1 MKNRIKEDG
10 ILSNSTQK
18 PHIILKA
25 HVSILLLPEFIQFTL
40 IKKGVLYTN
49 KKTIH
54 EKIIKTLYIYS
65 GIKPYKTSMELG

>member
-10 ILSNSTQK
+10 ILGNSTQK

-25 HVSILLLPEFIQFTL
+25 HVSILLLPEFIQLTL
-40 IKKGVLYTN
+40 IKKEVLYTN

-54 EKIIKTLYIYS
+54 EK
-65 GIKPYKTSMELG
+65 